1 MFHKQTQATMPA
13 SLSPS
18 VPMAA
23 GSTRRTRKQLDRRM
37 AGQVL
42 APSLGSGPA
51 TCMCVVWWWWCPG
64 WTRRCPLP
72 LPWPPSWALTCA
84 CQQPRQ
90 GQDWQTPPGLARA
103 QEGPSPACTKLK
115 MLKHTDHLF
124 GLCQGR
130 SAGAQFQ
137 PLPNQPTLA
146 ARPPAPFQDP
156 APLYWGC

>member
-1 MFHKQTQATMPA
+1 MFHKQTQAAMPA
-13 SLSPS
+13 GLSPS
-18 VPMAA
+18 MPMAA

-37 AGQVL
+37 ARQVL

-51 TCMCVVWWWWCPG
+51 TCMCVVVVVSRLDQALP
-64 WTRRCPLP
+64 PPP
-72 LPWPPSWALTCA
+72 LPWPPSWALACA

-90 GQDWQTPPGLARA
+90 GRGWQTPPGMARA

-124 GLCQGR
+124 SLCQGR

-137 PLPNQPTLA
+137 PLPNQLTLA
-146 ARPPAPFQDP
+146 ARPPVPLQDP
-156 APLYWGC
+156 APL